1 MYNRNTKCRKG
12 DSIAVRHEG
21 EKIAGSDRRGL
32 ILTWL
37 KESDEP
43 ITGSSLAAKTN
54 VSRQVIVQDISLL
67 KAQNEPIIATA
78 KGYLYIKQPLDEPAF
93 QWVIAVKHKPEDAR
107 KELEILVDHGVT
119 IRDVTIEHPVYGD
132 LKGSLM
138 ISNRR
143 EVNQFIKK
151 VELGKAS
158 LLSELTEGVHMHT
171 IYADR
176 EEHLQEACQALKEA
190 GFLLS

>member
-1 MYNRNTKCRKG
+1 MKDK
-12 DSIAVRHEG
+12 G
-21 EKIAGSDRRGL
+21 EKILGEKRRKL
-32 ILTWL
+32 ILSWL

-43 ITGSSLAAKTN
+43 ITGSDLAKKTN

-78 KGYLYIKQPLDEPAF
+78 KGYLYLRKPMDEPAY
-93 QWVIAVKHKPEDAR
+93 QWVIAVKHAPEDTR

-119 IRDVTIEHPVYGD
+119 IRDVTVEHPIYGD

-138 ISNRR
+138 ISTRK
-143 EVNQFIKK
+143 EVEQFIKK
-151 VELGKAS
+151 VESSKAS
-158 LLSELTEGVHMHT
+158 LLSELTNGIHLHT
-171 IYADR
+171 ISANR
-176 EEHLQEACQALKEA
+176 EDHLKQACAELKRA

>member
-1 MYNRNTKCRKG
+1 MGLIKVRNQ
-12 DSIAVRHEG
+12 G
-21 EKIAGSDRRGL
+21 EKRREL
-32 ILTWL
+32 ILSWL
-37 KESDEP
+37 KESNKP
-43 ITGSSLAAKTN
+43 ITGNSLAKKTN

-78 KGYLYIKQPLDEPAF
+78 KGYLYMKQPLDEPPF
-93 QWVIAVKHKPEDAR
+93 QWVIAVKHAPEDTK

-119 IRDVTIEHPVYGD
+119 VRDVTIEHPIYGD

-138 ISNRR
+138 ISNRK
-143 EVNQFIKK
+143 EVNQFIEK
-151 VELGKAS
+151 VKLGKAS

-171 IYADR
+171 ISANS
-176 EEHLQEACQALKEA
+176 EEQLKEACLELEKA